1 MTFKSNM
8 NPMFRSKFSEDIFN
22 LKYAH
27 TGCDT
32 WEQLSRVL
40 VEDVGGNLRQGEEAL
55 MRKEAR
61 KELQKKK
68 TDPKLVP

>member
-27 TGCDT
+27 TGCDS
-32 WEQLSRVL
+32 WEQFPRVL
-40 VEDVGGNLRQGEEAL
+40 VEDVCGNLRPDE
-55 MRKEAR
+55 
-61 KELQKKK
+61 
-68 TDPKLVP
+68 